1 MLPNAGELMAEIT
14 AIHNFLNDPTHP
26 YHIILYQ
33 LREDVRAVPHRE
45 ELFSH
50 MINLA
55 LSDIN
60 NHSYCTPQEK
70 HALYRTILAS
80 LYLCD
85 DEQSNI
91 NVFKSKLIPIKE
103 IKNLVKKLPLLPLF
117 MDTKITAP

>member
-1 MLPNAGELMAEIT
+1 MAEIT
-14 AIHNFLNDPTHP
+14 AIHNFLNDPSHP

-50 MINLA
+50 MIQLA
-55 LSDIN
+55 LADLSK
-60 NHSYCTPQEK
+60 HSYCTPQEK
-70 HALYRTILAS
+70 HSLYRSILAS

-91 NVFKSKLIPIKE
+91 NVFKSKAIPIKE
-103 IKNLVKKLPLLPLF
+103 IKQLFKKAPLLPLF